1 MSSDLCRVKIGRHNV
16 LSNLPIAVMLPCA
29 LTIMMLV
36 CLEQR
41 RVRVKWALIG
51 LVLLGL
57 LVWRMLSCQ

>member
-1 MSSDLCRVKIGRHNV
+1 V